1 MILQPI
7 LVAALSNL
15 HDVKAGGERHW
26 SGNKKHHCTVGESSA
41 LQKGSPF
48 PVKKGVNR
56 GSANSKRERDWKGYF
71 GCRTQTTHPLILVS
85 DE

>member
-1 MILQPI
+1 MILHPI
-7 LVAALSNL
+7 LVAVLSNL

-48 PVKKGVNR
+48 PVKKDFNR
-56 GSANSKRERDWKGYF
+56 GSADCKSYQDWSSYL
-71 GCRTQTTHPLILVS
+71 GCWMQTT
-85 DE
+85 